1 MVLDMQ
7 KFKLQ
12 SNKVIFFIVNDYIGN
27 LYKFFLI
34 LKFSDNNNNCFIFLF
49 VHSESNN

>member
-12 SNKVIFFIVNDYIGN
+12 SNKVIFFIVNDYMGN

-34 LKFSDNNNNCFIFLF
+34 LKFSYNNKCFIFLF